1 VSRCALRGQACTFTV
16 DKSGKKNDQ
25 NDVINAAE
33 LLKLMQAKPFVP
45 FKVRMS
51 DGSAYEVPNHEAAL
65 ATRNWLEIGTDLGN
79 DNIPGSVV
87 RCAILHIAQIEDLQA
102 A

>member
-1 VSRCALRGQACTFTV
+1 MF
-16 DKSGKKNDQ
+16 
-25 NDVINAAE
+25 NAAA

-45 FKVRMS
+45 FRVRMT
-51 DGSAYEVPNHEAAL
+51 DGSAYEVPNHDAAL
-65 ATRNWLEIGTDLGN
+65 VTRNWLEIGTDLGS

-87 RCAILHIAQIEDLQA
+87 RCAILHITQIEDLQA